1 MNTFLQNMALLEALS
16 GTKLYSGIEHLLSTY
31 YYVLGCVSGFLIVL
45 TLLILTITLGSR
57 SYYFI
62 YIICEKTE
70 ALREAATSSR
80 TYI

>member
-1 MNTFLQNMALLEALS
+1 MALVEGVS
-16 GTKLYSGIEHLLSTY
+16 GTKLYSDIEHLLSTY
-31 YYVLGCVSGFLIVL
+31 YYVLGCVPGFLIVL
-45 TLLILTITLGSR
+45 TLLILTITLGGR

-70 ALREAATSSR
+70 ALREEATSSR